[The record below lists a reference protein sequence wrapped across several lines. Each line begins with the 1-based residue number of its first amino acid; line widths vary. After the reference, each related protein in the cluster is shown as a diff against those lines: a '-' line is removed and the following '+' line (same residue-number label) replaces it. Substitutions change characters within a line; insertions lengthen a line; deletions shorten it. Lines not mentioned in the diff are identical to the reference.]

1 MRKVS
6 DMQMLIYKT
15 ALAVER
21 APRWLSPNGAVA
33 LRQQPDGSIAAYVRR
48 PSSWMALLRVSR
60 PVRIGVLDEEA
71 GDILRPIMDTGA
83 TLRVRIVEIQQAHLA
98 VDRQA
103 RISISVW
110 GATSKITPPS
120 IFSRVGPA

>member
-1 MRKVS
+1 
-6 DMQMLIYKT
+6 MQTLIYKT
-15 ALAVER
+15 PLVVER
-21 APRWLSPNGAVA
+21 APSWLAPNSPVA
-33 LRQQPDGSIAAYVRR
+33 LRLQADGTVAAFAQR
-48 PSSWMALLRVSR
+48 PSSWLTRFGLSR
-60 PVRIGVLDEEA
+60 PGRIGVLDEEA

-98 VDRQA
+98 VDRQP